1 MLSSRGRVRRA
12 IVGLALLIGC
22 TVAVVATASPASA
35 DTSGLDGCITSTT
48 YEAAN
53 PVLGWKTTNTASSW
67 LAGPGDISYSTSST
81 ATSTLGGSL
90 TGGVSFSANAVVLA
104 MEESVSGTV
113 DLSVSTSRTATWNY
127 NIHVLAGQTARA
139 VVSDRGYRAN
149 ITKIVDNAN
158 CTTNTYTGSFRAPFT
173 SFTSAT
179 TCIFRDV
186 WPETF
191 FQATS
196 GGCFAES

>member
-12 IVGLALLIGC
+12 IAGLTLLIGS
-22 TVAVVATASPASA
+22 TVAIVASASPASA
-35 DTSGLDGCITSTT
+35 GEVEPQSCITSTT
-48 YEAAN
+48 YQAAN
-53 PVLGWKTTNTASSW
+53 PVLGWKSTNTASSW
-67 LAGPGDISYSTSST
+67 LAGPGEISYSISST

-90 TGGVSFSANAVVLA
+90 TGGVSFSANAVVIA

-113 DLSVSTSRTATWNY
+113 DLSVSTSRTSTWNY

-139 VVSDRGYRAN
+139 VVSDRGYRAS
-149 ITKIVDNAN
+149 ISKIVDNPN
-158 CTTNTYTGSFRAPFT
+158 CTTSVYTGSFRAPFA

-179 TCIFRDV
+179 TCIYRDV
-186 WPETF
+186 WPETL

-196 GGCFAES
+196 GGCYAES